1 MENNEKKINIFYPSF
16 KFEKKTKA
24 FNKYIWFFVSVLS
37 AFSVGL
43 LVFTIFHA
51 IICSIL
57 NIVSSFIV
65 DNIGNIGFLPVIMC
79 IVLGY
84 QFVQLVLILMTSY
97 KFEDGKIIKGMIKN
111 VDKVKGIDLAIDAA
125 LLTIDNSSS
134 VVASNAASNLGELA
148 RLIGLNTNPEFVQ
161 KYFDTELYK
170 KKVYENPQ
178 LVKTTKYSLIY
189 TCDNKKK
196 LVIPKIYEGICDV
209 ESNKESSFI
218 GRILKRSVIVFFI
231 ALIISIIDL
240 SVAYSKNDE
249 YITSITNVKNT
260 IQQEFNY
267 YGYTSKKINE
277 QVYKFTKEIG
287 NGERISEVKYYFD
300 KNGKLKEINIQL
312 YYNSTSKNVEN
323 ELEYIIST
331 INDEFNSNEVEDFIN
346 LVKENIAGNSK
357 YGNLKSENYKLTL
370 GRSNGYIDVHS
381 Y

>member
-84 QFVQLVLILMTSY
+84 QFVQILLILMTSY

-260 IQQEFNY
+260 IQQEINY

-300 KNGKLKEINIQL
+300 KNGKVKEINIQL